1 MANIILPTFEALS
14 DEVLTH
20 CLQSGTQNQ
29 NEASNSLI
37 WQHAT
42 KKKPFCLAVVEL
54 AAYLAVCHFNDGA
67 MSICSVLHELGI
79 YPGLHCIRACK
90 QKKWTVTDSTILAA
104 RDPKVPEGGENSS
117 AISKKATMA
126 P

>member
-14 DEVLTH
+14 NDVLAR

-29 NEASNSLI
+29 NEAFNVLI

-42 KKKPFCLAVVEL
+42 KKKTFCLAVVEL

-67 MSICSVLHELGI
+67 M
-79 YPGLHCIRACK
+79 
-90 QKKWTVTDSTILAA
+90 
-104 RDPKVPEGGENSS
+104 
-117 AISKKATMA
+117 
-126 P
+126 